1 MSYTDKTLGWGTG
14 KSTMIFALFTI
25 LSLSFFGG
33 IGMTFVNKAFGLTS
47 PQGMRWLQFSISMGL
62 FFMPPL
68 LFAQYASN
76 DPSRFLGL
84 VKLPNFQ
91 SAQHARKNAAPLP
104 PLLHVYLS
112 LALISFGAFFAID
125 ALSQINQFI
134 VPDTPYFENLKI
146 QEKSVTDALEKLL
159 SEMTLRAL
167 SANMIVMVLV
177 PALGEELFFRG
188 VLLKLFKRNFSLFGA
203 VLLSAFCFAVAHQQ
217 PMSFLPLLAMG
228 VLLALTKEWT
238 GSLWAPIALHC
249 INNGFALVSSYLS
262 DGALQNES
270 TMAIG
275 WSLLGVLPLAF
286 GLYWLQLV
294 RKKHL
299 AWLK

>member
-25 LSLSFFGG
+25 LSLSCFGG
-33 IGMTFVNKAFGLTS
+33 IGMTFVKKAFGLTS
-47 PQGMRWLQFSISMGL
+47 PEGMRWLQFSISMGL

-68 LFAQYASN
+68 LFAQYVSN
-76 DPSRFLGL
+76 NPSHFLGL
-84 VKLPNFQ
+84 IKLPSFQ
-91 SAQHARKNAAPLP
+91 SAEHSRKNAASLP
-104 PLLHVYLS
+104 PLWHVYLS
-112 LALISFGAFFAID
+112 LVLISFGAFFAID
-125 ALSQINQFI
+125 ALSQINQFV

-146 QEKSVTDALEKLL
+146 QEKSVTEALEKLL
-159 SEMTLRAL
+159 GGMTLGTLA
-167 SANMIVMVLV
+167 ANMVVMVLV

-188 VLLKLFKRNFSLFGA
+188 VLLMLFKRNFGLIGSI
-203 VLLSAFCFAVAHQQ
+203 LLSAFCFAVVHQQ

-249 INNGFALVSSYLS
+249 INNGFALVTAYLS
-262 DGALQNES
+262 DGTLQNES

-275 WSLLGVLPLAF
+275 WSLLGLLPLAF
-286 GLYWLQLV
+286 GLYWLHFV
-294 RKKHL
+294 RQKHL